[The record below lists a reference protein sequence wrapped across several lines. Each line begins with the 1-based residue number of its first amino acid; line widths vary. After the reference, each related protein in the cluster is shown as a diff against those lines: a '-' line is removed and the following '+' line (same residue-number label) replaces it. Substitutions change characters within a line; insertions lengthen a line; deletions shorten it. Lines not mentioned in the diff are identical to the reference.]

1 MTPTA
6 TEPPNFA
13 DESLRCADESLTNG
27 SPGYADFS
35 ARIMLERMKTTAWG
49 SQGLNASIEGL
60 GAMGMSAFYGGRD
73 GAESVATLNRALD
86 LGVTLI
92 DTAEIYGPFL
102 NEQLIGRTLG
112 GRRDEFSIATKFGGE
127 ITDDGERLAVNGS
140 PEYARKALE
149 RSLRHLGTDHIDL
162 FYLHRVDPTRPIEE
176 TVGAMAEFVQEGK
189 VRFLGV
195 SEAAPETI
203 RRAHATHPLTAVQTE
218 YSLFERSPETN
229 GVLDTVRGLGIAFV
243 AYSPIGR
250 GLLSGQI
257 TSANDLEDTDSRRN
271 SPRFN
276 DDNIAAN
283 LKVVDKVRE
292 LADAKGITPAQLA
305 LAWVLNQPGVVA
317 IPGTKRRSYLEQN
330 IAAADLEMTGD
341 DVSALEAVAPVGV
354 ASGARYAEAGMRSV
368 NL

>member
-1 MTPTA
+1 
-6 TEPPNFA
+6 
-13 DESLRCADESLTNG
+13 
-27 SPGYADFS
+27 
-35 ARIMLERMKTTAWG
+35 MKTIAWG
-49 SQGLNASIEGL
+49 NQGLTASIEGL

-73 GAESVATLNRALD
+73 DVESAATLNRALD

-112 GRRDEFSIATKFGGE
+112 NRRDEFSIATKFGGE
-127 ITDDGERLAVNGS
+127 ITDDGERRAVNGS
-140 PEYARKALE
+140 PEYARTALE
-149 RSLRHLGTDHIDL
+149 RSLRHLDTDHIDL
-162 FYLHRVDPTRPIEE
+162 YYLHRVDPTRPIEE
-176 TVGAMAEFVQEGK
+176 TVGAMAEFVEEGK

-203 RRAHATHPLTAVQTE
+203 RRANATHPLTAVQTE

-229 GVLDTVRGLGIAFV
+229 GVLDTVRELKIAFV

-257 TSANDLEDTDSRRN
+257 VSSADFEAADSRRN
-271 SPRFN
+271 SPRFS
-276 DDNIAAN
+276 DANIAAN
-283 LKVVDKVRE
+283 LNVVDRIRE

-305 LAWVLNQPGVVA
+305 LAWVLNQPDVVA

-330 IAAADLEMTGD
+330 VAAAELTLTAD
-341 DVSALEAVAPVGV
+341 DFAALDEVAPVGV
-354 ASGARYAEAGMRSV
+354 ASGARYPETGMRSV
-368 NL
+368 NI